1 MDGLGRTIGDGISG
15 PVGEAISPIA
25 AALAGMR
32 NAVTAA
38 LPAGAVPVIGIA
50 LVLFLAVLLKR

>member
-1 MDGLGRTIGDGISG
+1 MDGLGRSIGDGISG
-15 PVGEAISPIA
+15 MVGGAINAIGG
-25 AALAGMR
+25 ALAGMLH
-32 NAVTAA
+32 AVTAA